1 MESID
6 LKNRLHEIELELQ
19 TKHLEFLKNYLKNG
33 FNTKDAYLK
42 VYTNA
47 SVGTATRNAF
57 NILSQPISK
66 EYIALQMREIEP
78 LVNVNKIKQI
88 QSYLK
93 IANDPNEKTI
103 NVLKALERIDRLMRY
118 ESPVSIELSR
128 ESEIS
133 LSNFSD
139 SEKQNLL
146 ELARKSN

>member
-42 VYTNA
+42 VYNNA

-93 IANDPNEKTI
+93 IANDSNEKTI

-118 ESPVSIELSR
+118 ESPVSIELSK

-133 LSNFSD
+133 LFNLSD
-139 SEKQNLL
+139 SEKENLL